1 MEGELQR
8 VPRYRNSTS
17 TVLLFCALTA
27 ALSASAQHPHWRTTI
42 GPVERNG
49 HHLILLSPEVVARS
63 QASLNDIRLLAPD
76 STLVPYLTRT
86 EPERVSEVRAV
97 PFSILRNERVGKRT
111 VVEFE
116 VPAGTLMDGFELGIR
131 NAQVN
136 KSARITGSDDRTHWF
151 MVKDEGLA
159 LSGDGA
165 ARGLRWMDLP
175 LSDHRYY
182 RIELNDSL
190 TAPVQVLG
198 VGHTVQARSEGQ
210 YVSAGNV
217 RWDRHEE
224 KGRTLFRIY
233 GDHPL
238 VIDRLRYTTS
248 DTMPFR
254 RLAEL
259 ATIHRSWQTE
269 RRNRKVLRTE
279 REVFSTGTLASY
291 QRAVIEGPYVAVDTL
306 YLEVQNGDDR
316 PLAITSLEA
325 LQLQR
330 SLIAPLS
337 AGLTY
342 TLTTGDPQASAPQ
355 FDIAHFRDSLPTPID
370 TLKLASLIAIPTV
383 VSEEKPFDPSKA
395 WIWVA
400 IGVIGGLSAFGAVRA
415 LRKKEA

>member
-1 MEGELQR
+1 MLR
-8 VPRYRNSTS
+8 RTSLLLALVNVLST
-17 TVLLFCALTA
+17 
-27 ALSASAQHPHWRTTI
+27 SAQHPHWRSII
-42 GPVERNG
+42 GPVERTG
-49 HHLILLSPEVVARS
+49 HHLILLTPEVVARS

-76 STLVPYLTRT
+76 STLVPYLARI

-97 PFSILRNERVGKRT
+97 PFSVLRNERFGKRT

-116 VPAGTLMDGFELGIR
+116 VPVGTLMDGFELGIR
-131 NAQVN
+131 NAQVH

-159 LSGDGA
+159 LSGNGA

-224 KGRTLFRIY
+224 KGRTVFRIY

-248 DTMPFR
+248 DTMPFQR
-254 RLAEL
+254 QAEL
-259 ATIHRSWQTE
+259 ASVHRTWHTE

-279 REVFSTGTLASY
+279 REVFSTNTFASY
-291 QRAVIEGPYVAVDTL
+291 QRAVIEGPHGSVDTL

-342 TLTTGDPQASAPQ
+342 TLTTGDQQANAPQ

-370 TLKLASLIAIPTV
+370 TLTIASLSAIPV
-383 VSEEKPFDPSKA
+383 ILSEEKPFDPSKV
-395 WIWVA
+395 WLWVA
-400 IGVIGGLSAFGAVRA
+400 ILAVGGLSAFGAVRA
-415 LRKKEA
+415 LRKPGAGG

>member
-1 MEGELQR
+1 MMPMH
-8 VPRYRNSTS
+8 PRIS
-17 TVLLFCALTA
+17 LLLALVGT
-27 ALSASAQHPHWRTTI
+27 LSASAQHAHWRTTI

-49 HHLILLSPEVVARS
+49 PHLIMLSPEVVSRS
-63 QASLNDIRLLAPD
+63 QPSLHDIRIFALD
-76 STLVPYLTRT
+76 GTLVPYLTRT
-86 EPERVSEVRAV
+86 ETARLNETYTV
-97 PFSILRNERVGKRT
+97 PFAVLRNERVGRRT

-116 VPAGTLMDGFELGIR
+116 VPTGTLMDGFELGIR
-131 NAQVN
+131 NAQVS
-136 KSARITGSDDRTHWF
+136 KSARITGSDDRSQWF
-151 MVKDEGLA
+151 MVKDESLA

-198 VGHTVQARSEGQ
+198 VGHTVQARSEGR

-224 KGRTLFRIY
+224 KGRTVFRIY

-238 VIDRLRYTTS
+238 VIDRIHYTTS
-248 DTMPFR
+248 DTAPFLR
-254 RLAEL
+254 NGEL
-259 ATIHRSWQTE
+259 YTTRSEWRTE
-269 RRNRKVLRTE
+269 RRNRKVLHTE
-279 REVFSTGTLASY
+279 RETFSTRILASY
-291 QRAVIEGPYVAVDTL
+291 QRSVIEGPHVAVDTL

-316 PLAITSLEA
+316 PLAITSLDM

-330 SLIAPLS
+330 TLFAPLS

-342 TLTTGDPQASAPQ
+342 ALTTGDPQANAPQ

-370 TLKLASLIAIPTV
+370 TLTLTSLNAIPVIT
-383 VSEEKPFDPSKA
+383 SQDKPFDPSKV
-395 WIWVA
+395 WLWVA
-400 IGVIGGLSAFGAVRA
+400 IAVVGGLSAFGAIRA
-415 LRKKEA
+415 LRKPT